1 MQRCE
6 FCGSDIPDGASFCGH
21 CGHTPRNAAES
32 LTNAAGFSTIGLDEQ
47 ETRPTVDP
55 SQGQAPMQ
63 SQPGQG
69 HQTVLMQDNIAA
81 GDDEQDKDEEERRR
95 RAALLGLAFPLAA
108 SMQPGAANVPV
119 VQGMPQIGNVPSVVG
134 TPGPGMGAGQM
145 GASGAPPWYYDAPT
159 SQAPPHYAPPLHPHP
174 HPPHGPGT
182 SPGTTSTGP
191 SGCLVAL
198 IVGLI
203 TIVILVSSIAAISL
217 TILAPAL
224 STLSGT
230 TDVLPGGILPLHG
243 DHFLPGS
250 SASLVLDGSQPLEF
264 IDTSSS
270 TRFAYAGSTAGLA
283 LAATSSTRTP
293 VAGTNVTVKNDG
305 SFDVKISINPGWSLG
320 QHTIRASE
328 KVTPRSAVLTFTIH
342 MPGTLPT
349 ATPAGDATPTDTPAS
364 TTATPTATSG
374 TQTALSCVNPNAI
387 TLGPVSEGYTQ
398 LATKTITLCASGT
411 GTVKWVA
418 TWNTSQAPWLQLS
431 NTSGQIQAPSQQQIS
446 VSAAASGLKA
456 GNYSATITFN
466 DSQGDPAITL
476 SVAFTVQA
484 GCITATPNT
493 LNFTMVAGGNAPPA
507 QTVIVSN
514 CGAVGSWSAS
524 MQLQTTTQWLS
535 LNPGSGTLNSRAT
548 QNVSV
553 AVTGAS
559 SGLRPGT
566 YTGKLLF
573 VSGSSLATVS
583 VTLTV
588 RSAPV
593 LILETPQ
600 PPVFNGCPS
609 DPTGGGWICYASL
622 NSSQNNQASLTW
634 TASSTGV
641 PNITFSP
648 ASDTMKPGQT
658 DRVRIFVPRNS
669 CQIPTTLSFKGPGN
683 TITITW
689 NCGQTPG

>member
-6 FCGSDIPDGASFCGH
+6 FCGSNIPDGASFCGH

-32 LTNAAGFSTIGLDEQ
+32 LTSAGGFSTIGLDEQ
-47 ETRPTVDP
+47 ETRPTVDTF
-55 SQGQAPMQ
+55 QGQAPMQ
-63 SQPGQG
+63 AQLGQD
-69 HQTVLMQDNIAA
+69 HHTILMQDNAA
-81 GDDEQDKDEEERRR
+81 TGDDEQDEDEEERRR
-95 RAALLGLAFPLAA
+95 RAALLGLAFPLATG
-108 SMQPGAANVPV
+108 MQPGAANVPM
-119 VQGMPQIGNVPSVVG
+119 VQGMPQIGHVPSVAG
-134 TPGPGMGAGQM
+134 TPGPGLGPGQM
-145 GASGAPPWYYDAPT
+145 GTSGAPPWHYDAPT
-159 SQAPPHYAPPLHPHP
+159 SPAPPHYAPPLHP

-203 TIVILVSSIAAISL
+203 TIVILVSSIAAISF
-217 TILAPAL
+217 TVLAPAL
-224 STLSGT
+224 STLSGA
-230 TDVLPGGILPLHG
+230 TDVLPGGVLPLHG

-283 LAATSSTRTP
+283 LDATSSIRAP
-293 VAGTNVTVKNDG
+293 MAGTTVTVKNDG
-305 SFDVKISINPGWSLG
+305 SFDVKIRINSSWSLG
-320 QHTIRASE
+320 QHTIRATE

-342 MPGTLPT
+342 EPGTLPT
-349 ATPAGDATPTDTPAS
+349 ATPAGDATPTATDTPAS
-364 TTATPTATSG
+364 ATATPTATSG

-418 TWNTSQAPWLQLS
+418 TWNASQAPWLQLS

-446 VSAAASGLKA
+446 VSAAASTLKA
-456 GNYSATITFN
+456 GNYSATVTFN
-466 DSQGDPAITL
+466 DSQGDPAINL
-476 SVAFTVQA
+476 SVTFTVQA

-493 LNFTMVAGGNAPPA
+493 LNFTMTTGGNAPPA
-507 QTVIVSN
+507 QTVIASN
-514 CGAVGSWSAS
+514 CGALGNWSAS

-535 LNPGSGTLNSRAT
+535 LNPGSGILNSRAT
-548 QNVSV
+548 RSVSV
-553 AVTGAS
+553 VPTSIATG
-559 SGLRPGT
+559 LKPGT

-583 VTLTV
+583 VTLNV
-588 RSAPV
+588 RPAPV

-609 DPTGGGWICYASL
+609 DPTGSGWICYASL
-622 NSSQNNQASLTW
+622 NSSQNNQTSLTW

-658 DRVRIFVPRNS
+658 DRVKIFVPKNN

-689 NCGQTPG
+689 SCGQVIG